1 MCSLRCLGAFSVMG
15 IFSNKN
21 VVIIVVLH
29 RILIEL
35 PGILKFIEAI
45 FSTHFGKP
53 FSEHFCQSANNS
65 TAV

>member
-1 MCSLRCLGAFSVMG
+1 MG